1 MSGTS
6 LDLRKYLVTTFV
18 FPRINLILY
27 FVLFG
32 LLIVISTRSTI
43 SLFPSFLYIR
53 ESPIWK
59 GEVRVLVCV
68 ESIQTLFDGL
78 TRSMTNFCDTVSLIT
93 SYSTYGLKSI
103 GLPVLGSFL
112 VHTEAKEN
120 LNVEYLDI
128 DPTLL
133 QNPENLIKPD

>member
-1 MSGTS
+1 M
-6 LDLRKYLVTTFV
+6 
-18 FPRINLILY
+18 
-27 FVLFG
+27 
-32 LLIVISTRSTI
+32 
-43 SLFPSFLYIR
+43 
-53 ESPIWK
+53 
-59 GEVRVLVCV
+59 VCV